1 MSTHT
6 INHRASGIWERRI
19 GDELIV
25 TGLTPNGLA
34 AWVQNPDGTKVKGP
48 LPIRWLTEKDGNHV

>member
-6 INHRASGIWERRI
+6 LNHRASGAWTRRI

-34 AWVQNPDGTKVKGP
+34 AWVQETDGTKVKGP
-48 LPIRWLTEKDGNHV
+48 LPVQWLTETEETA